1 MGPGPLRLSGERA
14 EGARRA
20 DRGEHTGGLPRFGPR
35 WTRKTLL
42 LLGCIEL
49 GSSGAW
55 RASCTERMVVWVPN
69 LRTSEPPLRCTR
81 ASFYSA
87 KGSPTGVNV
96 GERGKSVKRGGS
108 CNSAGTVVLQCGTV
122 LSYLLLTVGDKG
134 IKCPSRS
141 PGQHRGGPLGAPP
154 SATMAAACRR
164 MPQAARCLA
173 TCPRGKPRSDAWAG
187 ELERSLEVAILPR
200 QVACRGGRLPVPDS
214 VPAIRPCRGAWRA
227 TAGFSCGAWVRP
239 SRQAPLVGGSVVP
252 ASSSCRGL
260 VFSARQAPLAGGLVL
275 YAWSSLGASRGGP
288 CRGVL
293 RLPVHKSGVLRYP

>member
-1 MGPGPLRLSGERA
+1 MPVTVARTAPRRTVRCATVRHDGGCMPPHAPGRAVPCHVPSGEA
-14 EGARRA
+14 PERR
-20 DRGEHTGGLPRFGPR
+20 
-35 WTRKTLL
+35 
-42 LLGCIEL
+42 
-49 GSSGAW
+49 
-55 RASCTERMVVWVPN
+55 V
-69 LRTSEPPLRCTR
+69 
-81 ASFYSA
+81 
-87 KGSPTGVNV
+87 
-96 GERGKSVKRGGS
+96 
-108 CNSAGTVVLQCGTV
+108 
-122 LSYLLLTVGDKG
+122 
-134 IKCPSRS
+134 
-141 PGQHRGGPLGAPP
+141 
-154 SATMAAACRR
+154 
-164 MPQAARCLA
+164 
-173 TCPRGKPRSDAWAG
+173 AG

-293 RLPVHKSGVLRYP
+293 RLPVHKSGVLRYPHFSTPTGAPGPGPYTVPSAVGPGPKQCTGTRGLGHAASASASTTPSPNGTRRMRHRGERRASRGRHTRG